1 MFINLFGQ
9 SRFHNEKSDSLLIT
23 NFMRSMSSLG
33 YGHRFP
39 SAMQVKSLLN
49 TSYFPSSWN
58 TEQQLDAILAHYQ
71 LLHSLPKFLDVT
83 HGQPIK
89 ILELD
94 EYSENL
100 MLCCAFPEQ
109 SCPQGEVSLN
119 LLKNGTTV
127 MSIPFTLGRS
137 NNELVIYIWSI
148 QKASA
153 DMSSLFPIYKD
164 FSGLRTQD
172 LMMEMVRLLAKNIG
186 AHRIMAITDDSR
198 RHQKRSLFSYLSGN
212 HPEFSYDEL
221 WLHHR
226 GVRLGSEFYE
236 IPNERHSAL
245 ADKVPVN
252 KREMVAKRY
261 LTLNNIGK
269 MFDTLKYYIHFSLV
283 TKLITEVMSGL
294 TFFYNAYDSFQGII

>member
-1 MFINLFGQ
+1 MFINMFGQ
-9 SRFHNEKSDSLLIT
+9 PLFHKEKSDPLLVA
-23 NFMRSMSSLG
+23 NFMRNMSKLG

-39 SAMQVKSLLN
+39 SAMQVINLLN

-58 TEQQLDAILAHYQ
+58 TEQQLDTILTHYQ

-83 HGQPIK
+83 RGQPIK

-100 MLCCAFPEQ
+100 MLCCALPKQ
-109 SCPQGEVSLN
+109 SCPQGEASLN
-119 LLKNGTTV
+119 LVKNGTTV

-172 LMMEMVRLLAKNIG
+172 LMMEMVRLLAKNVG
-186 AHRIMAITDDSR
+186 AQKIMAITDESR
-198 RHQKRSLFSYLSGN
+198 RHLRRSLFSYLRAN

-221 WLHHR
+221 WLHHH
-226 GVRLGSEFYE
+226 GVKVGNEFYE
-236 IPNERHSAL
+236 IPHERHSAPTD
-245 ADKVPVN
+245 AVPVN

-294 TFFYNAYDSFQGII
+294 TFFYNAYGSFQGII